1 MNNKTEIKN
10 KLERMFSGNK
20 LNTISEK
27 PLPPP
32 PEVLNSKFSSL
43 PEGNTPPIVNYKM
56 DRRISIDTDEVP
68 TKNNPLSNNKVKA
81 NADDNIE
88 SNGNSTIIYVLSCF
102 NNCCNS
108 LKSK

>member
-1 MNNKTEIKN
+1 MTDKIEIKN

-20 LNTISEK
+20 LDTISEK

-32 PEVLNSKFSSL
+32 ERKSSL
-43 PEGNTPPIVNYKM
+43 PDPIVNYKM